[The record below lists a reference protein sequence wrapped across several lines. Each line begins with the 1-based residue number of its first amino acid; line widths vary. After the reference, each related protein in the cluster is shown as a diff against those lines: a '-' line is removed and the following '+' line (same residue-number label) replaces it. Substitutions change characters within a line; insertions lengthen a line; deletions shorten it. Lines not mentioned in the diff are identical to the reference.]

1 MKIKGKISFKG
12 QSLIEIVVA
21 VGIIMVVLVGVSDL
35 VVRSLGLAGYQSDRN
50 VASNIAQKQLNYYRQ
65 ARDQAPADFFN
76 QADGNPS
83 NRYSA
88 CIGPFDTDKYG
99 CSIAYTYITN
109 GVEMAVNI
117 TWKDGENEIKM
128 QLSQTLAKPTK

>member
-1 MKIKGKISFKG
+1 MKIRSKFFFKG

-21 VGIIMVVLVGVSDL
+21 VGIIAVVLVGVSDL
-35 VVRSLGLAGYQSDRN
+35 IVRSLGLADYQSDKN
-50 VASNIAQKQLNYYRQ
+50 VANNIAQKQLNYYRQ

-76 QADGNPS
+76 QDDGNPS

-88 CIGPFDTDKYG
+88 CIGPYDTDKYG

-117 TWKDGENEIKM
+117 SWKDGENEINM
-128 QLSQTLAKPTK
+128 QLLQTLAKPTK